1 MRIRHTIPETE
12 VEDHNLREACP
23 CDPDLTVTARPSR
36 APVLT
41 LTHHPFTPRSP
52 R

>member
-1 MRIRHTIPETE
+1 MRIRQSVPETE
-12 VEDHNLREACP
+12 VEDHNLRELCP
-23 CDPDLTVTARPSR
+23 CDPDLTVLARPGR

-41 LTHHPFTPRSP
+41 LTHRPFTVRST